1 MALTTMYI
9 EVKDAS
15 GGTDIGDRWK
25 DGTTKVILTPTTEV
39 TGKWNTDRP
48 SDLDSSGGTDG
59 ATYLWR
65 QREGFLLLE
74 LPEKKGLQNAL
85 LVLTGMK
92 EFKYN
97 SSGNGS
103 FHYKS
108 LTLAV
113 TWQAILSGPE
123 PAEKQDHVTA
133 QKARIKIEEA
143 KSRTTRKLAELSLNE
158 ADGYARTIKD
168 DGLRTTI
175 EGEIQNCREELDK
188 KNYKNQK

>member
-15 GGTDIGDRWK
+15 GGNDIGNRWK
-25 DGTTKVILTPTTEV
+25 DGTTTVILTPTTEV

-48 SDLDSSGGTDG
+48 SDLDSSGGSDG

-74 LPEKKGLQNAL
+74 LPEKKGLQNAV

-92 EFKYN
+92 EFKHN

-113 TWQAILSGPE
+113 TWQAILSSPE
-123 PAEKQDHVTA
+123 PAEKQDHVNA
-133 QKARIKIEEA
+133 QKARNKIEEA
-143 KSRTTRKLAELSLNE
+143 KSRGTRNLAELSLNE
-158 ADGYARTIKD
+158 A
-168 DGLRTTI
+168 
-175 EGEIQNCREELDK
+175 
-188 KNYKNQK
+188 